1 MPNSTKSNYYGECNG
16 KCIFLLVL
24 FFLLFN
30 INIKILSRPIGDH
43 FQVLIKPKKQ
53 SHAQLTYIQQRHCV
67 VDRINL
73 SGSEVI
79 IGGFK
84 TIKDFD
90 WIKKLNHALSSRNSH
105 LKIE

>member
-1 MPNSTKSNYYGECNG
+1 M
-16 KCIFLLVL
+16 
-24 FFLLFN
+24 
-30 INIKILSRPIGDH
+30 GDH
-43 FQVLIKPKKQ
+43 FHVLIKTKKQ
-53 SHAQLTYIQQRHCV
+53 SNAQLTYIQLRDCV

-90 WIKKLNHALSSRNSH
+90 WIKKINHALSSRNSH
-105 LKIE
+105 LKIEEK